1 MKTLADF
8 KRRLK
13 VGVLL
18 ETESRYGHLG
28 VRPISVVQSNA
39 FALKTINKEGKESD
53 SWCQFPKASD
63 FEIEDENTV
72 LILQNGNPVLRYT
85 FV

>member
-18 ETESRYGHLG
+18 ETESRYGNLG
-28 VRPISVVQSNA
+28 VRPVSIVQSNA
-39 FALKTINKEGKESD
+39 FALKTTKTDGKESD

-72 LILQNGNPVLRYT
+72 LKYQNGNPVLRYT

>member
-18 ETESRYGHLG
+18 ETESRYGNLG

-39 FALKTINKEGKESD
+39 FALKTINKEGKEQD